1 MADPREMAKQFLEKR
16 SPGPIRGD
24 VQPINSFRSLFS
36 IKELTVEEK
45 KQLATLM
52 HAHVFTDK
60 SEYFERDL
68 EQLTQLTA
76 ELKSIQKQAVVLIG
90 ERIARAREILKSY
103 GDQRTFTAWID
114 ATFQSRKTAYNALS
128 FYDLYNALSNDFLRD
143 QLKKMPMKASY
154 ILASRQGPHKL
165 KEELIKTYEGE
176 KQTEIIERIQS
187 KLPLP
192 IEDRRCKSDIEEKLL
207 TEISRK
213 LSLLEASQQGLTL
226 EHAVEIQNLIDRLQ
240 KIIRPQFFS

>member
-16 SPGPIRGD
+16 TPGPIRGD

-36 IKELTVEEK
+36 IKELTLEEK

-90 ERIARAREILKSY
+90 ERIAKAREILKSY

-128 FYDLYNALSNDFLRD
+128 FYDLYHSLSNDFLRD

-176 KQTEIIERIQS
+176 KQAEIIERIQS
-187 KLPLP
+187 KLPVPLDDQRSKGDNK
-192 IEDRRCKSDIEEKLL
+192 ERLL
-207 TEISRK
+207 SEIARK
-213 LSLLEASQQGLTL
+213 LSSLEDAKNELIS
-226 EHAVEIQNLIDRLQ
+226 EHAVQIEDLIDRLT
-240 KIIRPQFFS
+240 RLLTRFR